1 MSDSGPE
8 PVTTETDSKKN
19 KPSFL
24 KRMVGWLVAIL
35 LTFIVGFG
43 LAYFLIAAPAQ
54 TKLAATSEEL
64 SAKQALLT
72 TSELTLKQTQKD
84 LETAQAQVADLQAQ
98 HDKVQALLVV
108 QNAEVS
114 TIVAIKALSSSPV
127 DNLTARQALEQLAA
141 NMDALVTLHPGDTSE
156 ALKARVDGAL
166 SAFPVGEKVLPELN
180 ALFTNLLLLAQELQT
195 P

>member
-1 MSDSGPE
+1 MSKRNE
-8 PVTTETDSKKN
+8 PSL
-19 KPSFL
+19 L
-24 KRMVGWLVAIL
+24 KRMVSWLVAIL
-35 LTFIVGFG
+35 LAFIVGFS

-54 TKLAATSEEL
+54 TKLAVASADL
-64 SAKQALLT
+64 SAKQTLLT
-72 TSELTLKQTQKD
+72 SSEFTLKQTQKD

-108 QNAEVS
+108 QSAEVN

-127 DNLTARQALEQLAA
+127 DNLTARQALEQLAS
-141 NMDALVTLHPGDTSE
+141 NMEALVTLHPGDTSE
-156 ALKARVDGAL
+156 ALKSRVDGAL
-166 SAFPVGEKVLPELN
+166 SAFPVGEKALPELN